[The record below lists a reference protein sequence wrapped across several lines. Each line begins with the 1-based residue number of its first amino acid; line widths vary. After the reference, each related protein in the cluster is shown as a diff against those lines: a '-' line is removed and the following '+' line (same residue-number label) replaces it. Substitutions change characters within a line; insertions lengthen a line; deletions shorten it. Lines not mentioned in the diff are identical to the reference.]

1 MYTRSYKV
9 EYHPEELRYFTG
21 LVSRSTYCAQQ
32 GKYCRSRET
41 VNNYPYDVKDGEW
54 VKTLHLTIRYW
65 EHFDEFVGDLAELKS
80 IYSEMG
86 FDIQENSQ
94 ENKSIPE
101 IPHFHAVKV
110 LEYL

>member
-9 EYHPEELRYFTG
+9 EYHPEELKWFKKDIKYR
-21 LVSRSTYCAQQ
+21 VSPWGYALGFHTHI
-32 GKYCRSRET
+32 
-41 VNNYPYDVKDGEW
+41 NNYPYDIKDGKR

-65 EHFDEFVGDLAELKS
+65 NSVSWGSLKRVKKKM
-80 IYSEMG
+80 EWDG